1 MTDILVVLTELL
13 GVSSVAISPDGGRLL
28 EDAVPF
34 LNRIDV
40 VSRDGEFSIV
50 DEARSSFSFG
60 RGLLFR
66 WRLSQLRAPRFAWT
80 ASSGASA
87 PGILSSRTAG
97 PRPRY
102 G

>member
-1 MTDILVVLTELL
+1 MTDVFVVLTELF
-13 GVSSVAISPDGGRLL
+13 GISSVAISPDGGWLL

-40 VSRDGEFSIV
+40 VSRYGKFGVI

-60 RGLLFR
+60 RGLLFWR
-66 WRLSQLRAPRFAWT
+66 RLSQLRAPRFAWT

-97 PRPRY
+97 SRPRY